1 MTQGNF
7 VTPAI
12 DAGTAM
18 NPTTIGAGTASRSGT
33 AESQISV
40 LMLGPDRSVHGGISG
55 VVNNLYDAGL
65 DQHIHLTYI
74 GTMKE
79 GGKAYKLWTAL
90 VAYLKFLRVLPKCD
104 IVHVNMSS
112 DRSYLRKSIFVKK
125 AASAGKNILIH
136 QHGGD
141 IVNYYRNLS
150 QRGQIRMQNVFKM
163 ADRIIALSGQSRS
176 FLTELIGTDENITVM
191 PNAVKIPPRETT
203 EAMPEPRDNETTESP
218 RETQGN
224 ETTEAMPEPRGYE
237 TTSNSRTLLFL
248 GRICKD
254 KGIDELLEA
263 LDTINSEAAHRVKLI
278 IGGIFEDEKY
288 KYEFEKRSDYI
299 EYLGWVSGQ
308 KKEEVLKR
316 ADILVLPSYY
326 EGMPVCVLDAM
337 AYGCPVIATEVGG
350 IPTMIEDGIS
360 GILIKPRDVVSL
372 REGIVKLVNDPD
384 LCKRLSDMA
393 YAKVSKDFNIDNTVD
408 SLIRIYE
415 EIYKK
420 DR

>member
-1 MTQGNF
+1 M
-7 VTPAI
+7 
-12 DAGTAM
+12 
-18 NPTTIGAGTASRSGT
+18 S
-33 AESQISV
+33 ISV

-203 EAMPEPRDNETTESP
+203 DALPEPRDN
-218 RETQGN
+218 
-224 ETTEAMPEPRGYE
+224 E

-308 KKEEVLKR
+308 KKEEVLKK

-408 SLIRIYE
+408 SLLKIYD
-415 EIYKK
+415 EIK
-420 DR
+420 RNHTGIQC

>member
-12 DAGTAM
+12 
-18 NPTTIGAGTASRSGT
+18 GAGTASRPGT
-33 AESQISV
+33 AKSQISV
-40 LMLGPDRSVHGGISG
+40 LMIGPDRSVHGGISG

-79 GGKAYKLWTAL
+79 GGKAYKLWTAII
-90 VAYLKFLRVLPKCD
+90 AYLKFLRVLPKCD

-203 EAMPEPRDNETTESP
+203 EALPEPRDNETTESP
-218 RETQGN
+218 RANQGN
-224 ETTEAMPEPRGYE
+224 E

-308 KKEEVLKR
+308 KKEEVLKK

-384 LCKRLSDMA
+384 LCKKLSDMA